1 MIMIGSAIGLFV
13 FTVLLWMLFNFTTS
27 ISTKK

>member
-1 MIMIGSAIGLFV
+1 MIMIGAALGLFV
-13 FTVLLWMLFNFTTS
+13 FSGLLWMLFNFTTS